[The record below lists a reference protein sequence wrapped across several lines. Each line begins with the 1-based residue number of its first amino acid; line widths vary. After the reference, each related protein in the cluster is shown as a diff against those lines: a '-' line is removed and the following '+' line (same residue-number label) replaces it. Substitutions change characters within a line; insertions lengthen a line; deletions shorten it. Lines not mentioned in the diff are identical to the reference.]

1 MIKMVTRQVLAV
13 KEYLVELITMIKT
26 VVKKDIVLGDSWEI
40 GIIMMNKLLQ
50 HKERIHMI
58 RR

>member
-1 MIKMVTRQVLAV
+1 MIKMVTKTGSSRQGVFGGINHYD
-13 KEYLVELITMIKT
+13 KNGR
-26 VVKKDIVLGDSWEI
+26 KKDIVLGDSWEI

-50 HKERIHMI
+50 HKERIHGI

>member
-13 KEYLVELITMIKT
+13 KEYLVELITMIKK

>member
-26 VVKKDIVLGDSWEI
+26 VVKKAIVLGDSWEI

-50 HKERIHMI
+50 HKERIHGI

>member
-1 MIKMVTRQVLAV
+1 
-13 KEYLVELITMIKT
+13 MIKT

-50 HKERIHMI
+50 HKERIHGI